1 MKKIIILT
9 IALYLTNFATTQAQ
23 SIKWYTWEQAIQA
36 SKVQK
41 KKIVVDL
48 YTSWCGWCKEMD
60 KNTFTDP
67 FVVKYL
73 NDNYYPIKFDGES
86 KEEITVDGKVY
97 KLASGGRN
105 GFHELAAQLTG
116 NKAVYPTIV
125 FLDENFNL
133 LQSLPGY
140 KDPTMFELIITYF
153 GENKY
158 QATPWSRYQ
167 SEYKSSINRD
177 K

>member
-9 IALYLTNFATTQAQ
+9 IALYLGNIAATHAQA
-23 SIKWYTWEQAIQA
+23 IKWYTWEQAIEA

-48 YTSWCGWCKEMD
+48 YTSWCGWCKELD
-60 KNTFTDP
+60 KNTFSDP
-67 FVVKYL
+67 FVIKYL
-73 NDNYYPIKFDGES
+73 NDNYYPIKFDGEY
-86 KEEITVDGKVY
+86 KGDITVDGKVY
-97 KLASGGRN
+97 KLAAGGKN

-116 NKAVYPTIV
+116 NKAVYPTLV

-158 QATPWSRYQ
+158 QGTPWSRYQ
-167 SEYKSSINRD
+167 SEYKPSANRN
-177 K
+177 